1 MELLRSTF
9 ESLLDPKIGVP
20 YAIIFV
26 YSVYSL
32 FLKKNCNKKSIE
44 NDNSLPKMSPVSTTN
59 DDFKMV
65 LVIRKDL
72 KMGKGKAA
80 AQCAH
85 AAVASYKMALKY
97 PSILNAW
104 EDCGQMKI
112 TVQVDDEVSLLEV
125 YKHAKSLG
133 LITNVIQDA
142 GRTQIARGSKT
153 VCAVGPGPF
162 KKIDKV
168 TGHLKLY

>member
-1 MELLRSTF
+1 MEFIRSAF
-9 ESLLDPKIGVP
+9 ESLLDPKVGIP
-20 YAIIFV
+20 YAIIFA

-32 FLKKNCNKKSIE
+32 FLKKNCNERSNE
-44 NDNSLPKMSPVSTTN
+44 NVKFPKMTINST
-59 DDFKMV
+59 DDDDYKMV

-85 AAVASYKMALKY
+85 AAVASYKIGLKT
-97 PSILNAW
+97 PEILEAW
-104 EDCGQMKI
+104 EDCGQKKI
-112 TVQVDDEVSLLEV
+112 TVQVDDETGLVEV

-133 LITNVIQDA
+133 IITNVIQDA

-153 VCAVGPGPF
+153 VCAVGPGHF
-162 KKIDKV
+162 EKIDKV